1 MDDKSNFD
9 FLTEHD
15 PVFFQ
20 LAFAAEQLFSAD
32 PNTTLIKLR
41 QLGEALAQDIA
52 AHSCIDFDEKT
63 SQADLLFKLNR
74 DIRLDPSI
82 RELFHTL
89 RIEGNKATHQFR
101 TQHKE
106 AMDGLRLAR
115 TLAIWYHHAFGK

>member
-9 FLTEHD
+9 FLKEHG

-20 LAFAAEQLFSAD
+20 LAFAAEQLFSAA

-52 AHSCIDFDEKT
+52 ARSGIEFDEKT

-89 RIEGNKATHQFR
+89 RIEGSRRARRHQP
-101 TQHKE
+101 K
-106 AMDGLRLAR
+106 G
-115 TLAIWYHHAFGK
+115 HADIAQGR

>member
-52 AHSCIDFDEKT
+52 ARSGIDFDEKT

-74 DIRLDPSI
+74 EFASI
-82 RELFHTL
+82 LVFVSSFILCVSRAIKPPINLELNTKKL
-89 RIEGNKATHQFR
+89 
-101 TQHKE
+101 
-106 AMDGLRLAR
+106 
-115 TLAIWYHHAFGK
+115 